1 MAKQSSQERDIALRM
16 AELSELVDYHNR
28 RYHLEDDPEIDDA
41 VFDGLVRELRALEA
55 QYPQLAAE
63 DSVAQKVGSGPSELF
78 TEVTHLNPMMSLDN
92 AFGDDELLAWGERLD
107 KLLAKLDAAS
117 LSFSVEP
124 KVDGVAMSLVYENGQ
139 LIQAATRGDGVSG
152 EDVTANIQTIASVP
166 QSLKGGPFPGV
177 LQVRGEVYLAKAA
190 FEQLNAA
197 QEALGAK
204 QFVNPRNAA
213 AGSLR
218 QKDPKVTATRPLAFL
233 AYQVVT
239 SARNSLELTTQ
250 REVLDFL
257 ARAGF
262 SVAAEAK
269 VAKTI
274 GAVVEAANYLQEQ
287 RGDIPYEIDGAVVK
301 VNELDLHDRL
311 GATSRAPRW
320 AIAVKFPP
328 EERSTLLE
336 AIEVS
341 IGRTGRV
348 TPFARL
354 EPVFVGGST
363 VGLATLHNEDQVRE
377 KDVRP
382 GERVIVRKA
391 GDVIPEILG
400 PVDARAKN
408 RPQAWTFPLECPS
421 CAGPLQRLDGESDTY
436 CTNVDCPAQRV
447 QRIAHFAS
455 RHALDIEGLGEERIT
470 QFVDA
475 GLLLDPADLFTLT
488 LPALA
493 ALDRMGELS
502 ANNLI
507 SAIEAAKRQP
517 LPRILVA
524 LGIRHVGPTVA
535 RAIATR
541 FRTLDELRAA
551 ELEQLAAI
559 DGVGPIIAESVFRF
573 FSHPTNIQVLDRLVE
588 LGLAIEEQLSTGPSL
603 PQTLLAKAVVV
614 TGSVPG
620 FSRDEAEAAVI
631 ARGGSSPSAVSKKTF
646 CVVVGSA
653 PGASKLTKAEALAI
667 PMLDAADFVSLL
679 ETGDLPTS
687 P

>member
-1 MAKQSSQERDIALRM
+1 
-16 AELSELVDYHNR
+16 
-28 RYHLEDDPEIDDA
+28 
-41 VFDGLVRELRALEA
+41 
-55 QYPQLAAE
+55 
-63 DSVAQKVGSGPSELF
+63 
-78 TEVTHLNPMMSLDN
+78 
-92 AFGDDELLAWGERLD
+92 
-107 KLLAKLDAAS
+107 
-117 LSFSVEP
+117 
-124 KVDGVAMSLVYENGQ
+124 
-139 LIQAATRGDGVSG
+139 
-152 EDVTANIQTIASVP
+152 
-166 QSLKGGPFPGV
+166 
-177 LQVRGEVYLAKAA
+177 
-190 FEQLNAA
+190 
-197 QEALGAK
+197 
-204 QFVNPRNAA
+204 
-213 AGSLR
+213 
-218 QKDPKVTATRPLAFL
+218 
-233 AYQVVT
+233 
-239 SARNSLELTTQ
+239 
-250 REVLDFL
+250 
-257 ARAGF
+257 
-262 SVAAEAK
+262 
-269 VAKTI
+269 
-274 GAVVEAANYLQEQ
+274 
-287 RGDIPYEIDGAVVK
+287 
-301 VNELDLHDRL
+301 
-311 GATSRAPRW
+311 
-320 AIAVKFPP
+320 
-328 EERSTLLE
+328 
-336 AIEVS
+336 
-341 IGRTGRV
+341 
-348 TPFARL
+348 
-354 EPVFVGGST
+354 
-363 VGLATLHNEDQVRE
+363 
-377 KDVRP
+377 
-382 GERVIVRKA
+382 VIVRKA

-475 GLLLDPADLFTLT
+475 GLLLDPAVLFTLT